1 MKYLLFF
8 ILFLFAC
15 QNKEKAAK
23 KNLETNLF
31 TYFNARIKGVDSTL
45 KLDSVRII
53 KFDTITA
60 NNILYKKIMSIYD
73 KIQVNQNKI
82 RDVLSDMNDAKKMM
96 RLTAGLSSALY
107 NNSLDDFKEK
117 QTEFNSL
124 QEKDSILIQTAD
136 TLSEKLKT
144 TDSTTLVFL
153 QVKCLLQ
160 YQRKDLSV
168 SRGTGYA
175 FLNTNNNIVR
185 QEDIFTE

>member
-1 MKYLLFF
+1 MKYLPLF

-15 QNKEKAAK
+15 RTQEKTAK
-23 KNLETNLF
+23 RNLENNLF
-31 TYFNARIKGVDSTL
+31 TYFNARIKDVDSTL

-53 KFDTITA
+53 KFDTITP
-60 NNILYKKIMSIYD
+60 NDILYKKIMSIYD

-96 RLTAGLSSALY
+96 RLTVDLSSALY

-136 TLSEKLKT
+136 TLSAKLKT
-144 TDSTTLVFL
+144 ADSTTLVFL

-168 SRGTGYA
+168 NRDTGYA

-185 QEDIFTE
+185 QEDIFKE